1 MKFGIVKFIPIL
13 ATLAKTILLSA
24 KHDYKIKTFDKTKE
38 KINTIEHL
46 VVKLDKKVGEC
57 RNEIEN
63 LRQQIL
69 FSRYLNLI
77 LLVLILVLMLIMMF
91 K

>member
-1 MKFGIVKFIPIL
+1 MFFLKLIPLIT
-13 ATLAKTILLSA
+13 TLAKTFMMNT

-46 VVKLDKKVGEC
+46 IVKLEKKVNET
-57 RNEIEN
+57 RNEIDD

-69 FSRYLNLI
+69 FSRLMN
-77 LLVLILVLMLIMMF
+77 LVLFLVVIALLIF
-91 K
+91 L